1 MSLLDTYNRMKE
13 AEVEQSK
20 TAELE
25 KEAEQLQAARVEVL
39 AKYAEAADEIL
50 SSEYGNDYEEADVEK
65 LASYLIDR
73 DVAEEEQHEK
83 VAEYVEAGQIM
94 ARSFIEELNNEQS

>member
-1 MSLLDTYNRMKE
+1 MSLLDTYNKMRE
-13 AEVEQSK
+13 ADVEQSK

-25 KEAEQLQAARVEVL
+25 KEAAQLQTARVEVL
-39 AKYAEAADEIL
+39 AKYAEAADKVL
-50 SSEYGNDYEEADVEK
+50 STEYGDDYEEADVQK

-73 DVAEEEQHEK
+73 DVEEEEQSEK

-94 ARSFIEELNNEQS
+94 ARSFIEELNSEQS